1 MLQVW
6 DTFEL
11 KDRGTAL
18 YCKDDK
24 FDNMSKDEIKNYLS
38 KINRVKIHDKN
49 SKEIEFK
56 IKDYDVASSISDKIA
71 VAFLIDKKIDNDDLI
86 IPTDIAVFNY

>member
-6 DTFEL
+6 DAFEL

-38 KINRVKIHDKN
+38 KVNIIKIYDKN
-49 SKEIEFK
+49 LNEREFK

-71 VAFLIDKKIDNDDLI
+71 VAFLVDKTIDNGDLI
-86 IPTDIAVFNY
+86 IPTEVRLLQ